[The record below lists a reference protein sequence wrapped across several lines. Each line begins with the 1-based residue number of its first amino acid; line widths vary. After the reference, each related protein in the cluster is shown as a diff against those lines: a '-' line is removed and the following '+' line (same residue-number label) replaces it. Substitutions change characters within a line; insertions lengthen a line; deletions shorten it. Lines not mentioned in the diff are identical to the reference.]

1 MRPMKALLV
10 ALACAC
16 PIALHVAVVHGNRPL
31 TALVSAAIAVNLG
44 VLATRK
50 AVPWWLLAAA
60 GAAALAMMW
69 SDREIARL
77 AFLPP
82 ILIYVFV
89 CWVFARTLL
98 PGREPLVTRIARL
111 VREGE
116 LPQPL
121 VEHTRRVTWLWAVVP
136 AVMAAISLALA
147 RFAEP
152 ATWSLFTNVVSYLVL
167 GALFLLEYLYRLLR
181 YPAIRHDSPWHVAS
195 RLVWWAPEVFR

>member
-1 MRPMKALLV
+1 MKVLLA

-16 PIALHVAVVHGNRPL
+16 PIALHLAVVHGNGL
-31 TALVSAAIAVNLG
+31 LSALVSAAIAVNLG
-44 VLATRK
+44 VLAARK
-50 AVPWWLLAAA
+50 AVPWWLLGAA
-60 GAAALAMMW
+60 GAAALAILW
-69 SDREIARL
+69 SDRAAATRV

-89 CWVFARTLL
+89 CWAFARTLL

-111 VREGE
+111 VRDGE

-136 AVMAAISLALA
+136 ALMAAISLALA

-181 YPAIRHDSPWHVAS
+181 YPAIRHDSPWQVAS
-195 RLVWWAPEVFR
+195 RLVWRAPEVLR

>member
-1 MRPMKALLV
+1 MRALLI

-16 PIALHVAVVHGNRPL
+16 PIALHLAVVHGNAPL

-44 VLATRK
+44 VLAARK
-50 AVPWWLLAAA
+50 AVPWWLLGAA
-60 GAAALAMMW
+60 GAAALAIVW
-69 SDREIARL
+69 SDREIAAGL

-111 VREGE
+111 VRDGE
-116 LPQPL
+116 LPEPL

-147 RFAEP
+147 RFADP
-152 ATWSLFTNVVSYLVL
+152 ATWSLFTNVVSYLAL
-167 GALFLLEYLYRLLR
+167 GALFLLEYLYRLVR
-181 YPAIRHDSPWHVAS
+181 YPAIRHDSPWQVAS
-195 RLVWWAPEVFR
+195 RLVWRAPEVFR